1 MLIVTSFLWGSDS
14 SANILIITWSWWL
27 TWNQNLAAFFFS
39 SQNVYWLL
47 SKGEKSH
54 NESIFSQSYE
64 LYPINISRGKLSLS
78 LHLSLSSP
86 HQRTHLHQWRLG
98 HTLYN
103 SYKNNKLIKFKAQ
116 KNHKYNDVSA
126 WVILLFTYTT
136 TILAFS
142 VFRRKQTKNDNFTLH
157 LNNYPKW
164 GIKLIPSCVI
174 NRKIQHGR
182 SDRSNLLWF

>member
-1 MLIVTSFLWGSDS
+1 MVDMKPKFGGIFFLLKMFIGCYQREKKVTTKAYFR
-14 SANILIITWSWWL
+14 
-27 TWNQNLAAFFFS
+27 
-39 SQNVYWLL
+39 
-47 SKGEKSH
+47 KG
-54 NESIFSQSYE
+54 SYE
-64 LYPINISRGKLSLS
+64 LCPINISRGKLSLS

-126 WVILLFTYTT
+126 RVILLFTYTT

>member
-1 MLIVTSFLWGSDS
+1 MVDMKPKFGGIFFLLKMFIGCYQREKKVTTKAYFR
-14 SANILIITWSWWL
+14 
-27 TWNQNLAAFFFS
+27 
-39 SQNVYWLL
+39 
-47 SKGEKSH
+47 KG
-54 NESIFSQSYE
+54 SYE
-64 LYPINISRGKLSLS
+64 LCPINISRGKWSLS

-126 WVILLFTYTT
+126 RVILLFTYTT

-142 VFRRKQTKNDNFTLH
+142 VFRRKQTKNDNFTLR